1 MVIEIRIV
9 VIFWGKDE
17 LNKKG
22 IFLRNRISLGKE
34 KFCVLFGTV
43 VTWVHTVVKM
53 YQTLKLKSV
62 PFILCKLFTHHTI

>member
-34 KFCVLFGTV
+34 KFSMFCLG
-43 VTWVHTVVKM
+43 W
-53 YQTLKLKSV
+53 
-62 PFILCKLFTHHTI
+62 